1 MANDFVAVTKI
12 EGGRVV
18 DNGVESYSFE
28 TGDLVTGLDT
38 ETMKQLWDA
47 GALKQRNTDEVVGT
61 KGSGDSKSATV
72 TPAAPKTSP
81 TPATP
86 KEGDSDGK

>member
-1 MANDFVAVTKI
+1 MAKDFVAVTKI

-28 TGDLVTGLDT
+28 PGDKVTGLET
-38 ETMKQLWDA
+38 ETMKELWDA
-47 GALKQRNTDEVVGT
+47 GALEQRDADEVVST
-61 KGSGDSKSATV
+61 GDSKSATV
-72 TPAAPKTSP
+72 TPEAPKTS
-81 TPATP
+81 ATP